1 MQRVDNHKI
10 FGAFQ
15 VLCFGLLLSL
25 EGYSAAARAE
35 LKWLSDN
42 ELSDVTGQAFI
53 RLDDYAHDNH
63 RFTRVNLGLDV
74 DIQTNIDSLQLGTY
88 HRWEKHPTN
97 PALNGT
103 MCQTCNGT
111 EVGLE
116 KKASDI
122 HIDNFSL
129 GYIDKRTDEIHP
141 FRILDPYLEFAFDE
155 NGDASGV
162 RLGFGK
168 AKGWLSGD
176 ILSLTGN
183 LDISIEDTAAG
194 LAYAGPNCSSGAYSC
209 LLGYLLKGLGPVLLG
224 DSKIQSDALLVNAQ
238 GQPDPIRGSMVGM
251 LSGTPLT
258 VDATGELNWFDKI
271 AIDLMIALTPSRYQ
285 ASRQGDIIQF
295 YSSGCDILTIELC
308 FPLSN
313 FGSFEIGRGQ
323 EEGTEGFFM
332 SAQKHDIRWAQT
344 FDGNDRDKVTSD
356 QLTGLGAF
364 LNIPNNGV
372 VVNIQEA
379 LKGIDR
385 QRTEYVD
392 RGRGLF

>member
-1 MQRVDNHKI
+1 
-10 FGAFQ
+10 
-15 VLCFGLLLSL
+15 
-25 EGYSAAARAE
+25 
-35 LKWLSDN
+35 
-42 ELSDVTGQAFI
+42 
-53 RLDDYAHDNH
+53 
-63 RFTRVNLGLDV
+63 
-74 DIQTNIDSLQLGTY
+74 
-88 HRWEKHPTN
+88 
-97 PALNGT
+97 

-224 DSKIQSDALLVNAQ
+224 DSKFSLMPSLSTLRVSRTQSGAPWWD
-238 GQPDPIRGSMVGM
+238 VG
-251 LSGTPLT
+251 GTPLT

-285 ASRQGDIIQF
+285 ASRQG
-295 YSSGCDILTIELC
+295 YH
-308 FPLSN
+308 P
-313 FGSFEIGRGQ
+313 
-323 EEGTEGFFM
+323 
-332 SAQKHDIRWAQT
+332 
-344 FDGNDRDKVTSD
+344 V
-356 QLTGLGAF
+356 
-364 LNIPNNGV
+364 
-372 VVNIQEA
+372 
-379 LKGIDR
+379 
-385 QRTEYVD
+385 
-392 RGRGLF
+392 LFVRL